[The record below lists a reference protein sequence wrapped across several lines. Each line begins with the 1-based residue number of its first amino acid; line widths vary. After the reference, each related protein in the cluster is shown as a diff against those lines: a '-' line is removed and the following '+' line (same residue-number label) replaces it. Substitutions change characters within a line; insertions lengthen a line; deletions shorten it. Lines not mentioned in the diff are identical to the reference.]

1 MAASN
6 TPFGGPMERRAR
18 LGDVIDDYCTRCRRI
33 MNHGIVGMVG
43 DDVAKV
49 RCNTCQSEHAFKHG
63 RLPKRRRGE
72 TDRLFAEVLRGIRGE
87 PDASETETG
96 EEDRVAGEAANDE
109 REEAPTS
116 RAARG
121 RVRAKDAESDK
132 AEPDEAEAE
141 GTDAAEEP
149 SERPGEPEEPLP
161 PVEPEDHPA
170 HGVRRRLFTIR
181 RHSGGKAPVEGVST
195 DIGRPGGPVTGNRP
209 QQPGGG
215 RGGRQQH
222 GRWPRR
228 HGRRR

>member
-1 MAASN
+1 
-6 TPFGGPMERRAR
+6 MERRVR
-18 LGDVIDDYCTRCRRI
+18 LGDVVDDYCTRCRRI

-49 RCNTCQSEHAFKHG
+49 RCNTCQSEHAYKHG

-72 TDRLFAEVLRGIRGE
+72 TDRLFAEVLRGITGE
-87 PDASETETG
+87 PDSSGAEAG
-96 EEDRVAGEAANDE
+96 EEEDAARAASPQTQDEDREGSP
-109 REEAPTS
+109 AP

-121 RVRAKDAESDK
+121 RTRDHDAEEADGEGESDAD
-132 AEPDEAEAE
+132 AE
-141 GTDAAEEP
+141 TDDVSRE
-149 SERPGEPEEPLP
+149 PGEAQA

-222 GRWPRR
+222 GGRWQ
-228 HGRRR
+228 RRRGRHR

>member
-1 MAASN
+1 
-6 TPFGGPMERRAR
+6 
-18 LGDVIDDYCTRCRRI
+18 

-49 RCNTCQSEHAFKHG
+49 RCNTCQSEHAYKHG

-87 PDASETETG
+87 PDASGADAEADPD
-96 EEDRVAGEAANDE
+96 EDAERSQPGPRAADEE
-109 REEAPTS
+109 REERPAP

-121 RVRAKDAESDK
+121 RDRDEEAEEDTDAETDG
-132 AEPDEAEAE
+132 AAGDEPE
-141 GTDAAEEP
+141 DAP
-149 SERPGEPEEPLP
+149 REPEETQP

-209 QQPGGG
+209 QQPAGG
-215 RGGRQQH
+215 RGGRQQQ